1 MATLNVVYTVA
12 SNVLD
17 AIRRHAVE
25 VDAERPGYESLGCL
39 VLGGDGH
46 VLRYSRM
53 TNGARRPNRVR
64 LASERQLHRPGG
76 LPLVVVHSHALS
88 DAVPSDADRTW
99 VTWNGWD
106 IFAIYSVV
114 TDELRFWRVADDG
127 FAEVEFQVM
136 P

>member
-1 MATLNVVYTVA
+1 MATLNIAYTVA
-12 SNVLD
+12 PEVLD
-17 AIRRHAVE
+17 AVRRHAVE
-25 VDAERPGYESLGCL
+25 VDRDRPGYESLGAL
-39 VLGGDGH
+39 VLDRDRR

-88 DAVPSDADRTW
+88 DAVPSDADRVW

-106 IFAIYSVV
+106 IFAIFSVV
-114 TDELRFWRVADDG
+114 TDELRFWRLDGNG
-127 FAEVEFQVM
+127 FADVPHEIAS
-136 P
+136 